1 MKSVM
6 SRKVIEYQI
15 DEAMETA
22 SESQYRKHF
31 IRVNIK
37 NKHFILMEYD
47 VECGIPNCDGKKCHP
62 DKTQIAKIRKFHRGN
77 NFLKRK
83 MKEEVLNEM
92 PVAGKKAKTETAA
105 TVHQDDDFDDDDIE
119 EEMANYLRIQLEE
132 QDRIK
137 NREMLEMR
145 QRYIRLMNMY
155 VKILDHYSKWLNKN
169 EVKRITEALYFERCE
184 DFTAKQLERMESRAI
199 NIIR

>member
-1 MKSVM
+1 
-6 SRKVIEYQI
+6 
-15 DEAMETA
+15 
-22 SESQYRKHF
+22 
-31 IRVNIK
+31 
-37 NKHFILMEYD
+37 MEYD

-92 PVAGKKAKTETAA
+92 PAKGRKRGERSVEY
-105 TVHQDDDFDDDDIE
+105 VHQEGEFDDDEDGIE
-119 EEMANYLRIQLEE
+119 EEMANFLKIQLEE

-137 NREMLEMR
+137 NRELLEKR

-155 VKILDHYSKWLNKN
+155 VKILDHYSKWLNEN
-169 EVKRITEALYFERCE
+169 EVKRITEALYFDRCE
-184 DFTAKQLERMESRAI
+184 DYSARQLERMESRAI

>member
-1 MKSVM
+1 MP
-6 SRKVIEYQI
+6 
-15 DEAMETA
+15 TT
-22 SESQYRKHF
+22 
-31 IRVNIK
+31 
-37 NKHFILMEYD
+37 
-47 VECGIPNCDGKKCHP
+47 G
-62 DKTQIAKIRKFHRGN
+62 
-77 NFLKRK
+77 KRK
-83 MKEEVLNEM
+83 
-92 PVAGKKAKTETAA
+92 KTESVVV
-105 TVHQDDDFDDDDIE
+105 VHQEGDFDDDDDIE

-184 DFTAKQLERMESRAI
+184 DFTAKQLERMEARAI

>member
-1 MKSVM
+1 M

-15 DEAMETA
+15 DEIIETA

-31 IRVNIK
+31 MRANIK
-37 NKHFILMEYD
+37 NKHYILMEYD

-83 MKEEVLNEM
+83 VKEDLLNEL
-92 PVAGKKAKTETAA
+92 PTAGKKAKKMVEE
-105 TVHQDDDFDDDDIE
+105 TVHQEGEFDDDDDEIE
-119 EEMANYLRIQLEE
+119 KEMEKYLRIQLEE
-132 QDRIK
+132 QDRIR
-137 NREMLEMR
+137 NRELLEMR

-184 DFTAKQLERMESRAI
+184 DFTAKQLERMEARAI

>member
-1 MKSVM
+1 M

-15 DEAMETA
+15 DDAIETA

-92 PVAGKKAKTETAA
+92 PAKGRKRGERSVEY
-105 TVHQDDDFDDDDIE
+105 VHQEGEFDDDEDGIE
-119 EEMANYLRIQLEE
+119 EEMANFLKIQLEE

-137 NREMLEMR
+137 NRELLEKR

-155 VKILDHYSKWLNKN
+155 VKILDHYSKWLNEN
-169 EVKRITEALYFERCE
+169 EVKRITEALYFDRCE
-184 DFTAKQLERMESRAI
+184 DYSARQLERMESRAI

>member
-1 MKSVM
+1 M